1 MASETLPSAETRA
14 AVAAALNELLGA
26 LPEPARRALVL
37 RACRL
42 VDEQR
47 QQERER
53 CAATCRQRAA
63 LWRGTLA
70 AESTVASAREEAR
83 ARGNEALYLA
93 DLLSSVAPAEPPAS
107 VN

>member
-1 MASETLPSAETRA
+1 MASETLPSAQTRA

-26 LPEPARRALVL
+26 LPEPARRGLVL

-47 QQERER
+47 LEERDR
-53 CAATCRQRAA
+53 CVTICRQRAA

-70 AESTVASAREEAR
+70 AESALASAREEAR

-93 DLLSSVAPAEPPAS
+93 DLLASAAPAEPPAG